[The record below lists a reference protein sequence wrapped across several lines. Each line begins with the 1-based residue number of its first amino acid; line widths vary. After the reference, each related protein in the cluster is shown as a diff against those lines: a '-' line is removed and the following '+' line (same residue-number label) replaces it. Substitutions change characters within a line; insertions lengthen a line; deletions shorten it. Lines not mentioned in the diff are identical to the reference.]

1 MADSGPAQSG
11 SMRPADV
18 QQIGDGPRIGLDS
31 GTDGGWQHC
40 EASSSW
46 PRRLR
51 PLAVGRT
58 RQSPHQSRNASGS
71 HSISPRCPC
80 SSPATVCDRSG
91 DVAAGPAGYGAV
103 FAAVMR
109 NACFQPQNPT
119 VLAAVMRNVT
129 GLHSNADQL
138 GASGIAGS
146 QFDAR
151 ALNQGREFTTWG
163 LSAGSSTGRW
173 LADTA
178 S

>member
-1 MADSGPAQSG
+1 MAALRGFIELAEATAAAG
-11 SMRPADV
+11 RRPDPSVTAP
-18 QQIGDGPRIGLDS
+18 IAERF
-31 GTDGGWQHC
+31 
-40 EASSSW
+40 
-46 PRRLR
+46 
-51 PLAVGRT
+51 
-58 RQSPHQSRNASGS
+58 